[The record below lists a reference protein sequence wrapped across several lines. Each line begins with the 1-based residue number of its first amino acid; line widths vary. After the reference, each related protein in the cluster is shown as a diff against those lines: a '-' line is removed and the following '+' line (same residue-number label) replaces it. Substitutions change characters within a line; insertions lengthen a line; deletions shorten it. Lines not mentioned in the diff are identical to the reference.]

1 MPYLFAA
8 FSVVW
13 LAVFGYAAWIAGR
26 QRALAREVE
35 ALRRMVEDSEN
46 D

>member
-1 MPYLFAA
+1 MSYLFAA

-13 LAVFGYAAWIAGR
+13 LAVFGYAAWIAHG
-26 QRALAREVE
+26 QRVLAREVE
-35 ALRRMVEDSEN
+35 TLRGMLKDSEN

>member
-13 LAVFGYAAWIAGR
+13 LAVFGYAAWVAKR
-26 QRALAREVE
+26 QRTLAREVE

>member
-1 MPYLFAA
+1 MSYLFVA

-13 LAVFGYAAWIAGR
+13 LAVFGYAAWVAGR

-35 ALRRMVEDSEN
+35 ALRRMVEDHI
-46 D
+46 DD

>member
-1 MPYLFAA
+1 MSYLFAA

-13 LAVFGYAAWIAGR
+13 LAVFGYAAWIARG
-26 QRALAREVE
+26 QRVLAREVE
-35 ALRRMVEDSEN
+35 ALRRMLEDSEN